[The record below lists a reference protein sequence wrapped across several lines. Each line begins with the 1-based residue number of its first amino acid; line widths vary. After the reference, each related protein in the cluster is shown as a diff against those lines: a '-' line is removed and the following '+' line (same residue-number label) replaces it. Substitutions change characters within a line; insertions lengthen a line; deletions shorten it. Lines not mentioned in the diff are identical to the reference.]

1 MDQLR
6 FDLTWLPAELY
17 RVQYPN
23 CQTTYCSATG
33 LRARDTSTFYSEKEK
48 DAFRQS
54 IVNQFTWGWRQP
66 TPYITVFSDKK
77 HAENWALSY
86 SRRVGDS
93 CKVIRIDSREL
104 RHVYVFKLS
113 DLQARLDFEVPVGAS
128 QHVEGAF
135 LCLHRIRNV
144 LYLDPKLLSKL
155 RTVRNRY
162 VRQTQIETV
171 LTVVQSEKSQCAEKV
186 SIGATVTVMT
196 FTKVPKF

>member
-6 FDLTWLPAELY
+6 FDWTWLPAKLY

-33 LRARDTSTFYSEKEK
+33 LRARDTSTFYSENEK

-113 DLQARLDFEVPVGAS
+113 DLQDRLDFEVPVGAS

-135 LCLHRIRNV
+135 VCLHRI
-144 LYLDPKLLSKL
+144 PKCAILGSKI
-155 RTVRNRY
+155 TE
-162 VRQTQIETV
+162 QIKDGTQ
-171 LTVVQSEKSQCAEKV
+171 
-186 SIGATVTVMT
+186 SI
-196 FTKVPKF
+196 F

>member
-17 RVQYPN
+17 RVQYPK

-33 LRARDTSTFYSEKEK
+33 LRARDTSTFYSENEK

-54 IVNQFTWGWRQP
+54 IVNQFTWSWRQP

-77 HAENWALSY
+77 HAQNWALSY

-93 CKVIRIDSREL
+93 CEVIRIDSREL

-113 DLQARLDFEVPVGAS
+113 DLQARLDCEVPVGAS
-128 QHVEGAF
+128 QHVEGACV
-135 LCLHRIRNV
+135 CLHRI
-144 LYLDPKLLSKL
+144 PKRAILGSK
-155 RTVRNRY
+155 T
-162 VRQTQIETV
+162 TEEIKDGM
-171 LTVVQSEKSQCAEKV
+171 QSIC
-186 SIGATVTVMT
+186 
-196 FTKVPKF
+196 